1 MSEAEPGIVCV
12 GGGHAAGQLL
22 VSLRKGGYEGPLT
35 LVAEEAFHPYQ
46 RPPLSKDYLAG
57 KVELQRLLFRPA
69 SFYEQH
75 AIDLR
80 LGVAATAIDRAAGQV
95 ALADGSRLDYTG
107 LALTTGA
114 RVRELSVPGVEL
126 PGVHYLRSIA
136 DVDAIRAEL
145 GAAARIVVIGGGF
158 IGLEVAAVARG
169 ARWVAVCG
177 SLPPG
182 LPADT
187 PARIVAWG
195 RRRGV
200 RIAVDTRGPALAQAW
215 ARGPDLLH
223 VNADEAA
230 AHLGTPPGAIP
241 AAPAG
246 DAARAARG
254 AITSGAGT
262 FPAWEGT
269 RTWRATP
276 PAVRVRNAVG
286 CGDALLAG
294 LLAQLLAGDAFA
306 SALRFAT
313 ALGSADATSPVA
325 GRPDLAL
332 ARELVARVA
341 IEEERRG

>member
-1 MSEAEPGIVCV
+1 MEVDALAPGRLHAARFEQRQ
-12 GGGHAAGQLL
+12 GGGKGANVARVLHALGVPAHALL
-22 VSLRKGGYEGPLT
+22 VVAGDAGELVRRDLAASGVPVHAVACPGESRTCLEIVEPLRGRVTQVHGPGPAAS
-35 LVAEEAFHPYQ
+35 AETAGAV
-46 RPPLSKDYLAG
+46 LA
-57 KVELQRLLFRPA
+57 
-69 SFYEQH
+69 
-75 AIDLR
+75 
-80 LGVAATAIDRAAGQV
+80 
-95 ALADGSRLDYTG
+95 RLD
-107 LALTTGA
+107 
-114 RVRELSVPGVEL
+114 
-126 PGVHYLRSIA
+126 
-136 DVDAIRAEL
+136 
-145 GAAARIVVIGGGF
+145 
-158 IGLEVAAVARG
+158 AVARG

-246 DAARAARG
+246 DAARATRG